1 MKTLDIVVGGQFGS
15 EAKGRAPYNCRAAC
29 ASAPGAPA
37 GWQRGGGNSSK
48 LSFQA
53 FHPGRR

>member
-1 MKTLDIVVGGQFGS
+1 MCYTIV
-15 EAKGRAPYNCRAAC
+15 AMRARAHL
-29 ASAPGAPA
+29 APA

-53 FHPGRR
+53 FHPGRL